1 MMNIRFF
8 ILSTLIMASACIA
21 ASAQDLLAGNYK
33 KALIIGAHPDDPE
46 SMAYGTAL
54 RLREMGCDVV
64 TVYLTRGEAG
74 IPGKTHDEAAAI
86 RTAECEKVTA
96 MTGIPHLFLNQID
109 GSSEVT
115 NERYLEVKELI
126 ERENPDLVITHWPID
141 SHRDHRHAALLA
153 YDAWRRTG
161 RHFDLFYTE
170 VMTGL
175 QTTNFNPTHYVDITS
190 VRQQKLDAYLVH
202 VSQMTDGNVAKYH
215 DTMERMRGLE
225 WQCQWAEAFI
235 KAIWP
240 KVD

>member
-8 ILSTLIMASACIA
+8 ILSALIMASACIA

-64 TVYLTRGEAG
+64 TVYLPRGEAG

-126 ERENPDLVITHWPID
+126 ERENPGPSTRTATTVMPHSLPTTHG
-141 SHRDHRHAALLA
+141 
-153 YDAWRRTG
+153 DAQ
-161 RHFDLFYTE
+161 D
-170 VMTGL
+170 
-175 QTTNFNPTHYVDITS
+175 DTS
-190 VRQQKLDAYLVH
+190 TFSIPR
-202 VSQMTDGNVAKYH
+202 
-215 DTMERMRGLE
+215 
-225 WQCQWAEAFI
+225 
-235 KAIWP
+235 
-240 KVD
+240 